1 MVAVTP
7 QPDTQRADDS
17 AEAPPADPRVRGRG
31 ATWLR
36 AQGKFV
42 PALVSLVV
50 SLGAWEIVGRWV
62 VTDRLF
68 FVPFSWSMTKLW
80 ELISTGELWPHLYVS
95 GLEFGLGLGLSV
107 FFGIAIGSLM
117 GMARLLDQFLE
128 PWVSGLY
135 STPLVAL
142 TPFYVLVLGI
152 GVSSKVALV
161 FSLAI
166 FPVLINTRS
175 GILAVEENY
184 LEVAHSFGAPKHA
197 LYREV
202 LLPAALPYLITGIRL
217 AVGRALIAVVI
228 GELFYS
234 EAGVGYLIALASQS
248 FDVATL
254 FAGVM
259 IFAAAGIL
267 LTSALKALELKVAP
281 WRTEV
286 PG

>member
-1 MVAVTP
+1 V
-7 QPDTQRADDS
+7 
-17 AEAPPADPRVRGRG
+17 
-31 ATWLR
+31 
-36 AQGKFV
+36 
-42 PALVSLVV
+42 
-50 SLGAWEIVGRWV
+50 
-62 VTDRLF
+62 
-68 FVPFSWSMTKLW
+68 
-80 ELISTGELWPHLYVS
+80 
-95 GLEFGLGLGLSV
+95 EFGVGLALSV
-107 FFGIAIGSLM
+107 AFGIAIGSIM
-117 GMARLLDQFLE
+117 GMVRILDQFLE

-142 TPFYVLVLGI
+142 TPFYVLVFGI
-152 GVSSKVALV
+152 GVSSKIALV

-175 GILAVEENY
+175 GILAVEDSY
-184 LEVAHSFGAPKHA
+184 LEVARSFGAPKQA

-228 GELFYS
+228 GELFYA

-259 IFAAAGIL
+259 IFAAAGII
-267 LTSALKALELKVAP
+267 LTSALKAMERKVAP
-281 WRTEV
+281 WRTDV
-286 PG
+286 VG

>member
-1 MVAVTP
+1 MVTHAET
-7 QPDTQRADDS
+7 QPST
-17 AEAPPADPRVRGRG
+17 DPRTTKQAG
-31 ATWLR
+31 AQRRRISWLR
-36 AQGKFV
+36 AKGTFV

-50 SLGAWEIVGRWV
+50 SLGAWEIVGRWI

-68 FVPFSWSMTKLW
+68 FVPFSASLEKLW
-80 ELISTGELWPHLYVS
+80 ELVHSGELWPHLYVS
-95 GLEFGLGLGLSV
+95 GVEFGVGLALSV
-107 FFGIAIGSLM
+107 AFGIAIGSIM
-117 GMARLLDQFLE
+117 GMVRILDQFLE

-142 TPFYVLVLGI
+142 TPFYVLVFGI
-152 GVSSKVALV
+152 GVSSKIALV

-175 GILAVEENY
+175 GILAVEESY
-184 LEVAHSFGAPKHA
+184 LEVARSFGAPKRA

-259 IFAAAGIL
+259 IFAAAGII
-267 LTSALKALELKVAP
+267 LTSALKAMERKVAP
-281 WRTEV
+281 WRTDV
-286 PG
+286 VG